1 MSTAR
6 NPQGTVDSLDLSEI
20 LAADT
25 TDGPKVTLYLPSD
38 PTGADSD
45 LVRRTFN
52 ALVKQAAGSLGTDA
66 SILDPVRAEVEDPL
80 FWREQSRG
88 LAVFASRGFHR
99 IIRIPVEVAESAT
112 VGLSFHLLPL
122 APMIEGS
129 GNCYILALAKNSVR
143 LFDATRNSIQELP
156 LGSIPASYDDVI
168 EDIPERQIQGRSTG
182 RDSVAFH
189 GHGGSADNSG
199 MLTEEFLREVGQGI
213 ERELGTARSQ
223 PLVLASVEE
232 HLPVFR
238 KVCGYPAV
246 VDEVIPGNPEHSTS
260 GDLRSAAW
268 RIITA
273 RRDAAEPALRDKAL
287 TEVSAGRGSTTLAE
301 IVCAADEGRVDTLY
315 LPRDPGS
322 VSDAAFADRALAG
335 TLAKGGN
342 VRTLS
347 SGEGGD
353 GVIATYRH

>member
-1 MSTAR
+1 MGTAK
-6 NPQGTVDSLDLSEI
+6 NPQGTVDSLDLSDI
-20 LAADT
+20 LTADT

-38 PTGADSD
+38 PTGAESD
-45 LVRRTFN
+45 VVRRTFN
-52 ALVKQAAGSLGTDA
+52 ALVKQAADSLGSDT
-66 SILDPVRAEVEDPL
+66 SILDPVRTEIDGPL

-88 LAVFASRGFHR
+88 LAVFASRSFHR
-99 IIRIPVEVAESAT
+99 VIRIPVEVDESAT

-122 APMIEGS
+122 APLIEGS
-129 GNCYILALAKNSVR
+129 GSCYILALAKNSVR
-143 LFDATRNSIQELP
+143 LFDATRNSIRELP

-168 EDIPERQIQGRSTG
+168 EEVPERQIQGRSTG

-189 GHGGSADNSG
+189 GHGGAADNAG
-199 MLTEEFLREVGQGI
+199 MLTEEFLREVGQGV

-223 PLVLASVEE
+223 PLVLATVEE

-238 KVCGYPAV
+238 KVCGYPV
-246 VDEVIPGNPEHSTS
+246 IVDEVIPGNPEHSAP

-273 RRDAAEPALRDKAL
+273 RRDAAEPALRENAL
-287 TEVSAGRGSTTLAE
+287 TEVSAERGSTTLAE
-301 IVCAADEGRVDTLY
+301 IVSAADEGRVDTLY
-315 LPRDPGS
+315 LPRDRGS
-322 VSDAAFADRALAG
+322 VSDVAFADRALAS
-335 TLAKGGN
+335 TLAKGGS